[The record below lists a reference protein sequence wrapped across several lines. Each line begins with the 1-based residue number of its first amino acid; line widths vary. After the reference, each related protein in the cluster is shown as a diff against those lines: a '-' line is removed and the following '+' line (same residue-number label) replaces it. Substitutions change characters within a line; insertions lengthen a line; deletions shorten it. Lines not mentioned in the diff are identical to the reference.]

1 MGRGCFCLCSQTA
14 GNTGGLNI
22 VIRARK
28 SCQQQREYKPDTKPM
43 FCKRVKKV
51 LMDSINDARPT
62 INERKRLWVVSPLSQ
77 CRQRFKE
84 YLNIPEYTWYTEP
97 LP

>member
-1 MGRGCFCLCSQTA
+1 
-14 GNTGGLNI
+14 
-22 VIRARK
+22 
-28 SCQQQREYKPDTKPM
+28 M